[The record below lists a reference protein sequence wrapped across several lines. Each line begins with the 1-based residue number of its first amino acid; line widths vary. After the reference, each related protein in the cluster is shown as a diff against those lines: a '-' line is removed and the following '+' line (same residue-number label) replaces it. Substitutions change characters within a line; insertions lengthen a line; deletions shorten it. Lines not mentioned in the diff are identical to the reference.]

1 MTMKD
6 IKVSDELLA
15 ASELAREQQ
24 EAMQRTADQLIA
36 SLAEVRNELGAL
48 RAEVGAAKGVI
59 PAIKT
64 AADDA
69 ITTAGTRACAGMAD
83 TIARA
88 TSMAT
93 VPVVAKLDGA
103 VRASGDLEGKLKR
116 AAVWFSW
123 PMAGKLALAFG
134 GGLLVLFLLGWAVI
148 AWRASEARDLAT
160 QIEERQKTLEQLEAK
175 TWGVELFE
183 DPTGRYVALTQHS
196 CHQPQSRS

>member
-116 AAVWFSW
+116 AAVWLFCFCS
-123 PMAGKLALAFG
+123 AGLSSRG
-134 GGLLVLFLLGWAVI
+134 GRVRPAT
-148 AWRASEARDLAT
+148 WRR
-160 QIEERQKTLEQLEAK
+160 R
-175 TWGVELFE
+175 
-183 DPTGRYVALTQHS
+183 
-196 CHQPQSRS
+196 SRSGKRRWSSSKPRPGAWSCSRTPPAGT